1 MKHEINKDSM
11 INDIILTISLV
22 LSTIIVETLIY
33 FIGILDKTII
43 FFISNFIGIKLIY
56 NVLSKIVREYRKR
69 ILE

>member
-69 ILE
+69 IRE